1 MFINR
6 CECDHYVLSKR
17 SNSCFDLFTWKLIGE
32 EKMHNFYGL
41 ILDLIV
47 KRCVNGFFYTLNTT
61 KLLKVTC
68 YSCAETRHPRDCNV
82 TTQCHAHQVSDRNS
96 VQSPKIASSLK
107 IMVTISTCSNKNVIL
122 LYFWYWICSSF
133 RQEKNQKDL

>member
-1 MFINR
+1 M
-6 CECDHYVLSKR
+6 V
-17 SNSCFDLFTWKLIGE
+17 
-32 EKMHNFYGL
+32 
-41 ILDLIV
+41 
-47 KRCVNGFFYTLNTT
+47 FFFTLNTT

-107 IMVTISTCSNKNVIL
+107 IMVTISTCSNKNVICCIFDIEYVL
-122 LYFWYWICSSF
+122 LFDRKKIKKIYNQAWLKYFNNIFKAMLAAIFILIFFLTKMLFST
-133 RQEKNQKDL
+133 